1 MNAQHAPLSRTGNGA
16 RHAYE
21 TNRARIASLWAEA
34 RPVSPDDVACRYLSR
49 SGVAHGAW
57 PAALRMHPALD
68 YWQQCDGKAACVG
81 SFPALLA
88 LFEIDVLPH
97 GIGSAPVSHA
107 VALQRIYLAADG
119 ALAPVPAPI
128 KLTGKAGPALGA
140 CARLASVDSARSV
153 MGMAVGIAPALR
165 IAQATR
171 MPVWAVPDAS
181 LLAHARWPRG
191 LRHLH
196 VFVDARD
203 PDQWRSAAE
212 LARKASACGLQ
223 VFPMV
228 ADLGQPAA
236 SHSSHHTPRFTA
248 IRL

>member
-1 MNAQHAPLSRTGNGA
+1 MSAAGA

-21 TNRARIASLWAEA
+21 VNRARIASLWAEA
-34 RPVSPDDVACRYLSR
+34 RPVSADDAAGRYLAR
-49 SGVAHGAW
+49 SGAAQGTW
-57 PAALRMHPALD
+57 PAALRLHPALD
-68 YWQQCDGKAACVG
+68 YWHMQADRTPVCLGR
-81 SFPALLA
+81 FPALLA
-88 LFEIDVLPH
+88 LFEVDTYPRGLQ
-97 GIGSAPVSHA
+97 GAPVPHA

-140 CARLASVDSARSV
+140 CARLAQADGTSRV
-153 MGMAVGIAPALR
+153 MGMAVGIATALR
-165 IAQATR
+165 IAQAAR
-171 MPVWAVPDAS
+171 MPVWAVPDAA

-196 VFVDARD
+196 LFVDARD

-228 ADLGQPAA
+228 ADMAHAEGV
-236 SHSSHHTPRFTA
+236 HTVPQFTA
-248 IRL
+248 TRL

>member
-1 MNAQHAPLSRTGNGA
+1 MSAAGA

-21 TNRARIASLWAEA
+21 VNRARIASLWAEA
-34 RPVSPDDVACRYLSR
+34 RPVSADDAAGRYLAR
-49 SGVAHGAW
+49 SGVANGTW
-57 PAALRMHPALD
+57 PAALRLHPALD
-68 YWQQCDGKAACVG
+68 YWHMQADRKPVCLGRFA
-81 SFPALLA
+81 ALLA
-88 LFEIDVLPH
+88 LFEVDTYPH
-97 GIGSAPVSHA
+97 GLRSATVPHA

-119 ALAPVPAPI
+119 SLAPVPVPI

-140 CARLASVDSARSV
+140 CARLAPADSTSRV
-153 MGMAVGIAPALR
+153 MGMAVGIATALR

-171 MPVWAVPDAS
+171 MPVWAVPDAA

-196 VFVDARD
+196 VFVDTRD

-228 ADLGQPAA
+228 ADMA
-236 SHSSHHTPRFTA
+236 STPQFTA
-248 IRL
+248 TRL

>member
-1 MNAQHAPLSRTGNGA
+1 MSAAGA

-21 TNRARIASLWAEA
+21 VNRARIASLWAEA
-34 RPVSPDDVACRYLSR
+34 RPVSADDAAGRYLAR
-49 SGVAHGAW
+49 SGAAQGTW
-57 PAALRMHPALD
+57 PAALRLHPALD
-68 YWQQCDGKAACVG
+68 YWHMQADRKPVCLGQ
-81 SFPALLA
+81 FPALLA
-88 LFEIDVLPH
+88 LFEVDTYPQGLRC
-97 GIGSAPVSHA
+97 APVPHA

-119 ALAPVPAPI
+119 SLAPVLAPI

-140 CARLASVDSARSV
+140 CARLAHADSTSRV
-153 MGMAVGIAPALR
+153 MGMAVGIATALR

-171 MPVWAVPDAS
+171 MPVWAVPDTS

-196 VFVDARD
+196 VFIDARD

-228 ADLGQPAA
+228 ADLGQPDG
-236 SHSSHHTPRFTA
+236 SHGTHHTPRFTA
-248 IRL
+248 TRL

>member
-1 MNAQHAPLSRTGNGA
+1 MSAAGA

-21 TNRARIASLWAEA
+21 VNRARIASLWAEA
-34 RPVSPDDVACRYLSR
+34 RPVLADDAAGRYLAR
-49 SGVAHGAW
+49 SGVALEAW
-57 PAALRMHPALD
+57 PQALRLHPALD
-68 YWQQCDGKAACVG
+68 YWHMQADRKPVCLGQ
-81 SFPALLA
+81 FPALLA
-88 LFEIDVLPH
+88 LFEVDTYPRGLQ
-97 GIGSAPVSHA
+97 GAPVPHA

-119 ALAPVPAPI
+119 SLAPVPAPI

-140 CARLASVDSARSV
+140 CARLAPADGASRV
-153 MGMAVGIAPALR
+153 MGMAVGIATALR
-165 IAQATR
+165 IAQAAR
-171 MPVWAVPDAS
+171 MPVWAVPDAA

-196 VFVDARD
+196 VFIDTRD

-228 ADLGQPAA
+228 ADMA
-236 SHSSHHTPRFTA
+236 STPQFTA
-248 IRL
+248 TRL